1 MTMEAVPTDTAKSA
15 AICGN
20 SVSAALTSD
29 WLAKLATAS
38 AAIAALAEPGI
49 GEGCGAGEGD
59 GVDSIGGGGL
69 STAPPD
75 SGQIGVFHRDDR
87 QNLPA
92 DRGRRPHLCR
102 LGGVARVPRRPS

>member
-1 MTMEAVPTDTAKSA
+1 MTIEAAPAETAKSA

-20 SVSAALTSD
+20 SVSAARTSA

-38 AAIAALAEPGI
+38 ARIAALADPGI
-49 GEGCGAGEGD
+49 GAGFGSGEGD

-75 SGQIGVFHRDDR
+75 SRQIGVIHRDDR
-87 QNLPA
+87 QNLSA
-92 DRGRRPHLCR
+92 VRGRRPHLCR
-102 LGGVARVPRRPS
+102 LGGCA